1 MTYPAANVYGDR
13 TQAEREARSTRMRT
27 IMAAPEAYGQENVA
41 FALAIRGD
49 SPAGRAIA
57 LLAERP
63 ALHGIEAIF
72 AWVDAIPARPSLE
85 IVR

>member
-1 MTYPAANVYGDR
+1 MTHLAANAYGDR
-13 TQAEREARSTRMRT
+13 TQAECEARLTRMRT
-27 IMAAPEAYGQENVA
+27 ITAAPEARGQENVA

-49 SPAGRAIA
+49 IPAGRAIA
-57 LLAERP
+57 LLSQRP
-63 ALHGIEAIF
+63 ELSGIEAIL